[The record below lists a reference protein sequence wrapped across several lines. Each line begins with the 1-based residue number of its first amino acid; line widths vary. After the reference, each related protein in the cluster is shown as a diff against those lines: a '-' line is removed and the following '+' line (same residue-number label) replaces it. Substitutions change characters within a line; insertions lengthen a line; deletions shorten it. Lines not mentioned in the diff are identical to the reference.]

1 MATKGPSRSDFI
13 KTTYDISLDSQSSV
27 LLPLGFSPFHILLE
41 NPKQKTRLMM
51 TQGSREDPP
60 AHYGSSLWRV
70 PAGGSVVS
78 SHLAGP
84 QAVAR
89 VHGSGSRIYLTV
101 KIRPVDPDPPEQQR
115 GGESVIPKEAVQ
127 EGPQYLSLFHPRV
140 LGTLWTLPLA

>member
-1 MATKGPSRSDFI
+1 
-13 KTTYDISLDSQSSV
+13 
-27 LLPLGFSPFHILLE
+27 
-41 NPKQKTRLMM
+41 M